1 MVSGI
6 SRDRRRNYQPLNALP
21 MNELSERLFKILSHP
36 GFLDMNGLAN
46 EVPIFIQTY
55 EPAREDDIRR
65 MVESLAIRLINAGV
79 MLKSLDL
86 LDLVLEEMEEDQILE
101 DLLRDEVNSQRADIL
116 ETLQNYADPKTHIV
130 PRLIRAIGNE
140 GTQLTLI
147 TGPGRIFPFLRT
159 HTILESLQPAMLR
172 HPVVIFFPGEYVQE
186 LTGGSHLRLFGSIPS
201 PRINNPYY
209 RAMNLDHYRL

>member
-1 MVSGI
+1 MH
-6 SRDRRRNYQPLNALP
+6 L
-21 MNELSERLFKILSHP
+21 NELPERLFKILSHP
-36 GFLDMNGLAN
+36 SFLAMKGLAN

-65 MVESLAIRLINAGV
+65 MVESLAIRLRNTGTTT
-79 MLKSLDL
+79 KSLDL
-86 LDLVLEEMEEDQILE
+86 FTLVLEEMEEHHVLE
-101 DLLRDEVNSQRADIL
+101 DLLRDEVSSQKADIL
-116 ETLQNYADPKTHIV
+116 ETLQNYSDPKTHLI
-130 PRLIRAIGNE
+130 PRLIRAIGDD

-186 LTGGSHLRLFGSIPS
+186 PTGGSHLRLFGSIPS

-209 RAMNLDHYRL
+209 RATNLDHYRL